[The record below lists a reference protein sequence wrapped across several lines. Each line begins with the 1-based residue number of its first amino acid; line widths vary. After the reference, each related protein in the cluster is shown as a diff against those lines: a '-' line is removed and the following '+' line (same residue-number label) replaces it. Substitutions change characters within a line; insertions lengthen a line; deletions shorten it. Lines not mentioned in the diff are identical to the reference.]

1 MENEETMYLFN
12 ECLNFLREN
21 KVIFPAIT
29 TLEKLVWGAR
39 IEAEKNLLI
48 LSVILL
54 QKNRRMHLMNY

>member
-1 MENEETMYLFN
+1 MRKQCTLFN

-39 IEAEKNLLI
+39 IEAEKNLFDTVSDSLTEK
-48 LSVILL
+48 
-54 QKNRRMHLMNY
+54 QKNCI